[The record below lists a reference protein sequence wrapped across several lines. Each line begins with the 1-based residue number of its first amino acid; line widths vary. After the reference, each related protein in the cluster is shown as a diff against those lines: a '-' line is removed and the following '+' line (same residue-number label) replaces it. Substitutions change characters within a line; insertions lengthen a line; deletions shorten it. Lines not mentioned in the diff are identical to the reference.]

1 MTLDPLAAQSIA
13 DDRVREAY
21 AHAARMESLLA
32 GMVARLG
39 GHVVTEPDD
48 FRYAILINGNEL
60 TTRVL
65 PQHWPIV
72 SGRDL
77 GKSSSDND
85 DPTDLEPPD
94 ANDHDEPIDGDWPP
108 IVPGTFP

>member
-1 MTLDPLAAQSIA
+1 MTLDPIAAQNIA

-48 FRYAILINGNEL
+48 YRYAILINGNEL

-72 SGRDL
+72 SGRGL
-77 GKSSSDND
+77 GKSFSED
-85 DPTDLEPPD
+85 DEPTDLEPPEVKPW
-94 ANDHDEPIDGDWPP
+94 DHDEPIGDNTPLP
-108 IVPGTFP
+108 FSH